1 MTEPNLAIIQPVPVR
16 SRILEIALSVG
27 FSSVFSI
34 GAMLWALSGTLA
46 EVKER
51 VADHERRIQTVEV
64 AEPHTLVS
72 LASVNAR
79 ADAQDT
85 YRREI
90 DDRLHEMDEKLDRL
104 LARDG
109 YDRRPNR

>member
-1 MTEPNLAIIQPVPVR
+1 MSDPNLAIIQPVPVR

-27 FSSVFSI
+27 FSSAFSI

-46 EVKER
+46 EVKEK
-51 VADHERRIQTVEV
+51 VADHERRMQTFEA
-64 AEPHTLVS
+64 AETHDTIA
-72 LASVNAR
+72 LASMNAR
-79 ADAQDT
+79 ADGQDT

-104 LARDG
+104 LAREG
-109 YDRRPNR
+109 RNR